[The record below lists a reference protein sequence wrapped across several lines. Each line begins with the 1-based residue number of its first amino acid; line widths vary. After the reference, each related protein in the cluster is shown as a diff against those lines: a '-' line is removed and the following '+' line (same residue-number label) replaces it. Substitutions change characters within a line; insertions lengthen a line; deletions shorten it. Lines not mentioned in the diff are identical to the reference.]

1 MLKSKRTGLVLIIL
15 GVLANNYVYLHDL
28 VRGEEAI
35 GLGSTGWILI
45 VLALVV
51 IAIGIAIVWRS
62 SGSETSQ

>member
-1 MLKSKRTGLVLIIL
+1 MLESKRTGLVLIIL

-28 VRGEEAI
+28 FRGEEAI

-51 IAIGIAIVWRS
+51 IVIGLGIVRRS
-62 SGSETSQ
+62 STS

>member
-1 MLKSKRTGLVLIIL
+1 MLESKRTGLVLIIL

-45 VLALVV
+45 VLSLIV
-51 IAIGIAIVWRS
+51 IAIGLGIVRRS
-62 SGSETSQ
+62 STS